1 MFTKHLV
8 KVILGF
14 CAMILLGLASLV
26 VINSMGSEVVTP
38 NPVQVP
44 GEVRSSTAVTLPP
57 IVKRPPCC
65 KTVTKIKSN

>member
-8 KVILGF
+8 KVLFGF

-26 VINSMGSEVVTP
+26 AINMLSGQQTTQKNTVVA
-38 NPVQVP
+38 P

-57 IVKRPPCC
+57 IKTVCC
-65 KTVTKIKSN
+65 KTTTTKKKD